1 MGDEIDWLIYIRVLE
16 GGQSLGIS
24 IWLFVVVVV
33 VVVVLLFL
41 SPHILSPFT

>member
-16 GGQSLGIS
+16 GGQRVGIS
-24 IWLFVVVVV
+24 IWLFVVVA